1 MLQLRRTSLVVFASV
16 FLCLASAGTAEADIF
31 TYNTSM
37 TGTQEVPIN
46 ASPGTGTARGT
57 YDTTTNTITLNLL
70 FSGLGSPSRAAHFH
84 SPGPP
89 GVAAPIAI
97 GLTSFPVG
105 VTSGVYANTFT
116 LTDLQETQLLTGLFY
131 INIHTNLIP
140 GGEIRG
146 QILPQAVPEPATML
160 LLGTGLAGVAAKVRK
175 RRKE

>member
-1 MLQLRRTSLVVFASV
+1 
-16 FLCLASAGTAEADIF
+16 
-31 TYNTSM
+31 M
-37 TGTQEVPIN
+37 TGTQEVPPN
-46 ASPGTGTARGT
+46 ASPGTGTATGT
-57 YDTTTNTITLNLL
+57 YDTTTNTITLNLV

-97 GLTSFPVG
+97 GLTSFPIG
-105 VTSGVYANTFT
+105 VTSGVYANSFV
-116 LTDLQETQLLTGLFY
+116 LTDLQETQLLANLFY
-131 INIHTNLIP
+131 INVHTDLIP